1 MFSPVIK
8 ILRPEE
14 DAGKTTRRDTVMQW
28 TGLNELREKYLS
40 FFEGKGHLRLDS
52 FPLVPKDDPSLLL
65 INSGMAPMKK
75 WFLAQEEPPRHRVTT
90 CQKCIRT
97 PDIER
102 VGITARHGTFF
113 EMLGNFSFQDYFK
126 EEVIP
131 WAWEFLTS
139 DEWMAIPKDK
149 LHISVYEE
157 DDEAY
162 DIWTKKVGIA
172 PDHMVRLGKEDNFWE
187 HGSGPC
193 GPCSEIYFD
202 RGPEYGC
209 GKPTCGV
216 GCDCD
221 RYMEIWNL
229 VFSQFDADGKGHYER
244 LARPNIDTGMG
255 LERLACVMQGVG
267 NLFEVDTVQS
277 VLHHVEHIAG
287 KTYGVNPKEDIS
299 IRVITDHIR
308 SCTFMVSDGI
318 LPSNEGRGYVLRR
331 LLRRAARHGR
341 MLGIRRPFLV
351 ELAETVIQSSES
363 AYPELREHDAY
374 IKKVIGTEEANF
386 ARTIDAG
393 MTILNNMI
401 DGLEKAHEHLLKGL
415 DVFKL
420 NDTFGFPLDLTKEI
434 AAEQGIDI
442 DEEGFHTEMKKQKE
456 RARAERLKKNIS
468 GWSEDLFG
476 SLNTEPTVFTGYET
490 LNDTGVVVALSDEE
504 TLTDAIATDEQ
515 AKEDV
520 LVVLD
525 KTPFYAEMG
534 GQVADQGVLTS
545 ADCSLRV
552 LDVKKTPKGYYVHTC
567 VLESGIVKVGD
578 HLTAKVDKEYRMA
591 VCRNHTATHLLQ
603 AALREVLGDHVHQAG
618 SYQDGEITHF
628 DFTHF
633 SAVTADELA
642 RVEKIVNDRIFDAM
656 DVTVKEMPI
665 DEAKKLGAMALF
677 GEKYGKVVRV
687 VDIEGWSTE
696 FCGGTH
702 VRNTAQI
709 GCFKIVSESSVA
721 AGIRRIEAVTGKNL
735 LLRANKQETMLHTV
749 AAALKANNV
758 AGLPA
763 RAEAVMAENK
773 AMSKEL
779 DDMKAKIAASKVT
792 SLFDDA
798 EEVGGVKIASAYF
811 TGTSGDTLRGMCD
824 TVRDKAVNPVVAVLV
839 GKAEDKITMAV
850 TVNKMAQEKGLKA
863 GVLVK
868 EISAIAGGKGGGKP
882 DFAMA
887 GLKDENKIDEA
898 LAAVKGIVEKQL
910 G

>member
-1 MFSPVIK
+1 
-8 ILRPEE
+8 
-14 DAGKTTRRDTVMQW
+14 MQW

-40 FFEGKGHLRLDS
+40 FFESKGHLRLDS
-52 FPLVPKDDPSLLL
+52 FPLVPKNDPSLLL

-126 EEVIP
+126 DEVIP

-139 DEWMAIPKDK
+139 DEWMAIPKDR

-255 LERLACVMQGVG
+255 LERLACVMQNVG

-287 KTYGVNPKEDIS
+287 KTYKQDPKTDIS

-341 MLGIRRPFLV
+341 MLGIDHPFLV
-351 ELAETVIQSSES
+351 DLVETVIQSSES

-393 MTILNNMI
+393 MNILNNMI
-401 DGLEKAHEHLLKGL
+401 DRLEKAHQKLLSGM
-415 DVFKL
+415 DAFKL

-434 AAEQGIDI
+434 AAEQGLEI
-442 DEEGFHTEMKKQKE
+442 DEDGFHAEMKKQKE

-476 SLNTEPTVFTGYET
+476 ALEAEPTVFTGYDT
-490 LNDTGVVVALSDEE
+490 LTDKGTVVALSDEE
-504 TLTDAIATDEQ
+504 TLTDAIATDEE
-515 AKEDV
+515 AKDGV

-534 GQVADQGVLTS
+534 GQVADNGLLTGPE
-545 ADCSLRV
+545 CSLRV

-578 HLTAKVDKEYRMA
+578 VLTAQVDKDYRMA
-591 VCRNHTATHLLQ
+591 IARNHTATHLLQ

-618 SYQDGEITHF
+618 SYQDASITHF

-633 SAVTADELA
+633 SAVTPEELA
-642 RVEKIVNDRIFDAM
+642 RVQKIVNDKIFDSM
-656 DVTVKEMPI
+656 NVTVQEMPVE
-665 DEAKKLGAMALF
+665 EAKKLGAMALF

-702 VRNTAQI
+702 VKNTAQI
-709 GCFKIVSESSVA
+709 GGFKIVSESSVA
-721 AGIRRIEAVTGKNL
+721 AGIRRIEAVTGRNL
-735 LLRANKQETMLHTV
+735 LIRANLQEAMLHDV
-749 AAALKANNV
+749 ANTLKANNV
-758 AGLPA
+758 AALPA

-773 AMSKEL
+773 AMSREL
-779 DDMKAKIAASKVT
+779 EEMKAKIAASKVD
-792 SLFDDA
+792 SLFDNA
-798 EEVGGVKIASAYF
+798 EEADGVKIASAYF
-811 TGTSGDTLRGMCD
+811 TGTTGDTLRGMCD
-824 TVRDKAVNPVVAVLV
+824 SIRDKAVNPVVAVLV

-850 TVNKMAQEKGLKA
+850 TVNKLAQEKGLKA

-868 EISAIAGGKGGGKP
+868 ELSAIAGGKGGGKP

-898 LAAVKGIVEKQL
+898 LAAVSAIVKKAL

>member
-1 MFSPVIK
+1 
-8 ILRPEE
+8 
-14 DAGKTTRRDTVMQW
+14 MQW

-52 FPLVPKDDPSLLL
+52 FPLVPKNDPSLLL

-287 KTYGVNPKEDIS
+287 KTYGENAKDDIS

-341 MLGIRRPFLV
+341 MLGITHPFLV
-351 ELAETVIQSSES
+351 ELVETVIQSSET

-393 MTILNNMI
+393 MNILNNMI

-434 AAEQGIDI
+434 AAEQGIEI
-442 DEEGFHTEMKKQKE
+442 DEEGFHAEMTKQKE

-476 SLNTEPTVFTGYET
+476 ALNAEPTVFTGYET

-504 TLTDAIATDEQ
+504 TLTDAIATDEE
-515 AKEDV
+515 AKDGV

-534 GQVADQGVLTS
+534 GQAADHGMLNS

-578 HLTAKVDKEYRMA
+578 HLTAQVDKEYRMA
-591 VCRNHTATHLLQ
+591 IARNHTATHLLQ

-618 SYQDGEITHF
+618 SYQDAEITHF

-633 SAVTADELA
+633 SAVTPEELA
-642 RVEKIVNDRIFDAM
+642 RVQKIVNDKIYESM
-656 DVTVKEMPI
+656 NVTVREMPI
-665 DEAKKLGAMALF
+665 EEAKKLGAMALF

-702 VRNTAQI
+702 VKNTAQI
-709 GCFKIVSESSVA
+709 GGFKIVSEASVA
-721 AGIRRIEAVTGKNL
+721 AGIRRIEAVTGRNL
-735 LLRANKQETMLHTV
+735 LIRANLQEAMLHTV
-749 AAALKANNV
+749 ANTLKANNV
-758 AGLPA
+758 TALPV

-773 AMSKEL
+773 ALAKEL
-779 DDMKAKIAASKVT
+779 EEIKAQVAASKVT
-792 SLFDDA
+792 SLFDNA
-798 EEVGGVKIASAYF
+798 EEISGVKIASAYF
-811 TGTSGDTLRGMCD
+811 TGTTGDTLRGMCD
-824 TVRDKAVNPVVAVLV
+824 TIRDKAVKPAVAVLV

-850 TVNKMAQEKGLKA
+850 TVTKQAQEKGLKA
-863 GVLVK
+863 GALVK
-868 EISAIAGGKGGGKP
+868 EIAAIAGGKGGGKP

-887 GLKDENKIDEA
+887 GLKDETKIDEA
-898 LAAVKGIVEKQL
+898 LAAVGTIVKKAL
-910 G
+910 GE

>member
-1 MFSPVIK
+1 
-8 ILRPEE
+8 
-14 DAGKTTRRDTVMQW
+14 MQW

-287 KTYGVNPKEDIS
+287 KTYGANAKDDIS

-341 MLGIRRPFLV
+341 MLGICRPFLV
-351 ELAETVIQSSES
+351 ELVETVIQSSES

-534 GQVADQGVLTS
+534 GQVADHGVLTS

-618 SYQDGEITHF
+618 SYQDGELTHF

-702 VRNTAQI
+702 VRHTAQI

-824 TVRDKAVNPVVAVLV
+824 SVRDKAVNPVVAVLV

>member
-1 MFSPVIK
+1 
-8 ILRPEE
+8 
-14 DAGKTTRRDTVMQW
+14 MQW

-287 KTYGVNPKEDIS
+287 KTYGANAKDDIS

-351 ELAETVIQSSES
+351 ELVETVIQSSES

-633 SAVTADELA
+633 SAVTAEELA

-887 GLKDENKIDEA
+887 GLKDETRIDEA

>member
-1 MFSPVIK
+1 
-8 ILRPEE
+8 
-14 DAGKTTRRDTVMQW
+14 MQW

-40 FFEGKGHLRLDS
+40 FFESKGHLRLDS
-52 FPLVPKDDPSLLL
+52 FPLVPKNDPSLLL

-139 DEWMAIPKDK
+139 DEWMAIPKDR

-255 LERLACVMQGVG
+255 LERLACVMQNVG

-277 VLHHVEHIAG
+277 VLHHVEHIAN
-287 KTYGVNPKEDIS
+287 KTYGENAKDDIS

-341 MLGIRRPFLV
+341 MLGITRPFLV
-351 ELAETVIQSSES
+351 ELVETVIQSSES

-393 MTILNNMI
+393 MNILNNMI

-434 AAEQGIDI
+434 AAEQGIEI
-442 DEEGFHTEMKKQKE
+442 DEEGFHAEMTKQKE

-476 SLNTEPTVFTGYET
+476 ALNAEPTVFTGYET

-504 TLTDAIATDEQ
+504 TLTDAIATDEE
-515 AKEDV
+515 AKDGV

-534 GQVADQGVLTS
+534 GQAADHGILNS

-578 HLTAKVDKEYRMA
+578 HLTAQVDKEYRMA
-591 VCRNHTATHLLQ
+591 IARNHTATHLLQ

-618 SYQDGEITHF
+618 SYQDAEITHF

-633 SAVTADELA
+633 SAVTPEELA
-642 RVEKIVNDRIFDAM
+642 RVQKIVNDKIYESM
-656 DVTVKEMPI
+656 NVTVREMPI
-665 DEAKKLGAMALF
+665 EEAKKLGAMALF

-702 VRNTAQI
+702 VKNTAQI
-709 GCFKIVSESSVA
+709 GGFKIVSEASVA
-721 AGIRRIEAVTGKNL
+721 AGIRRIEAVTGRNL
-735 LLRANKQETMLHTV
+735 LIRANLQEAMLHTV
-749 AAALKANNV
+749 ANTLKANNV
-758 AGLPA
+758 TALPV

-773 AMSKEL
+773 ALAKEL
-779 DDMKAKIAASKVT
+779 EEIKAQVAASKVT
-792 SLFDDA
+792 SLFDNA
-798 EEVGGVKIASAYF
+798 EEIGGVKIASAYF
-811 TGTSGDTLRGMCD
+811 TGTTGDTLRGMCD
-824 TVRDKAVNPVVAVLV
+824 TVRDKAVKPAVAVLV

-850 TVNKMAQEKGLKA
+850 TVTKQAQEKGLKA
-863 GVLVK
+863 GALVK
-868 EISAIAGGKGGGKP
+868 EIAAIAGGKGGGKP

-887 GLKDENKIDEA
+887 GLKDETKIDEA
-898 LAAVKGIVEKQL
+898 LAAVGTIVKKAL
-910 G
+910 GE

>member
-1 MFSPVIK
+1 
-8 ILRPEE
+8 
-14 DAGKTTRRDTVMQW
+14 MQW

-40 FFEGKGHLRLDS
+40 FFESKGHLRLDS
-52 FPLVPKDDPSLLL
+52 FPLVPKNDPSLLL

-126 EEVIP
+126 DEVIP

-139 DEWMAIPKDK
+139 DEWMAIPKDR

-255 LERLACVMQGVG
+255 LERLACVMQNVG

-277 VLHHVEHIAG
+277 VLHHVEHISG
-287 KTYGVNPKEDIS
+287 KTYMQDPKTDIS

-341 MLGIRRPFLV
+341 MLGIDHPFLV
-351 ELAETVIQSSES
+351 DLVETVIQSSES

-393 MTILNNMI
+393 MNILNNMI
-401 DGLEKAHEHLLKGL
+401 DRLEKAHQKLLSGM
-415 DVFKL
+415 DAFKL

-434 AAEQGIDI
+434 AAEQGLEI
-442 DEEGFHTEMKKQKE
+442 DEDGFHAEMKKQKE

-468 GWSEDLFG
+468 GWSEDLCG
-476 SLNTEPTVFTGYET
+476 ALEAEPTVFTGYDT
-490 LNDTGVVVALSDEE
+490 LTDKGTVVALSDEE
-504 TLTDAIATDEQ
+504 TLTDAIATDEE
-515 AKEDV
+515 AKDGV

-534 GQVADQGVLTS
+534 GQAADHGVLNG
-545 ADCSLRV
+545 AECSLRV

-578 HLTAKVDKEYRMA
+578 VLTAQVDKGYRMA
-591 VCRNHTATHLLQ
+591 IARNHTATHLLQ

-618 SYQDGEITHF
+618 SYQDASITHF

-633 SAVTADELA
+633 SAVTPEELA
-642 RVEKIVNDRIFDAM
+642 RVQKIVNDKIFDSM
-656 DVTVKEMPI
+656 NVTVQEMPVE
-665 DEAKKLGAMALF
+665 EAKKLGAMALF

-702 VRNTAQI
+702 VKNTAQI
-709 GCFKIVSESSVA
+709 GGFKIVSESSVA
-721 AGIRRIEAVTGKNL
+721 AGIRRIEAVTGRNL
-735 LLRANKQETMLHTV
+735 LIRANLQEAMLHDV
-749 AAALKANNV
+749 ANTLKANNV
-758 AGLPA
+758 AALPA

-773 AMSKEL
+773 AMSREL
-779 DDMKAKIAASKVT
+779 EEMKARIAASKVD
-792 SLFDDA
+792 SLFDNA
-798 EEVGGVKIASAYF
+798 EEADGVKIASAYF
-811 TGTSGDTLRGMCD
+811 TGTTGDTLRGMCD
-824 TVRDKAVNPVVAVLV
+824 SIRDKAVNPVVAVLV

-850 TVNKMAQEKGLKA
+850 TVNKLAQEKGLKA

-868 EISAIAGGKGGGKP
+868 ELSAIAGGKGGGKP

-887 GLKDENKIDEA
+887 GLKDETKIDEA
-898 LAAVKGIVEKQL
+898 LASVSAIVKKAL

>member
-1 MFSPVIK
+1 
-8 ILRPEE
+8 
-14 DAGKTTRRDTVMQW
+14 MQW

-40 FFEGKGHLRLDS
+40 FFESKGHLRLDS
-52 FPLVPKDDPSLLL
+52 FPLVPKNDPSLLL

-126 EEVIP
+126 DEVIP

-139 DEWMAIPKDK
+139 DEWMAIPKDR

-255 LERLACVMQGVG
+255 LERLACVMQNVG

-287 KTYGVNPKEDIS
+287 KTYKQDPKTDIS

-341 MLGIRRPFLV
+341 MLGIDHPFLV
-351 ELAETVIQSSES
+351 DLVETVIQSSES

-393 MTILNNMI
+393 MNILNNMI
-401 DGLEKAHEHLLKGL
+401 DRLEKAHQKLLSGM
-415 DVFKL
+415 DAFKL

-434 AAEQGIDI
+434 AAEQGLEI
-442 DEEGFHTEMKKQKE
+442 DEDGFHAEMKKQKE

-476 SLNTEPTVFTGYET
+476 ALEAEPTVFTGYET
-490 LNDTGVVVALSDEE
+490 LTDKGTVVALSDEE
-504 TLTDAIATDEQ
+504 TLTDAIATDEE
-515 AKEDV
+515 AKDGV

-534 GQVADQGVLTS
+534 GQAADHGVLNG
-545 ADCSLRV
+545 AECSLRV

-578 HLTAKVDKEYRMA
+578 VLTAQVDKGYRMA
-591 VCRNHTATHLLQ
+591 IARNHTATHLLQ

-618 SYQDGEITHF
+618 SYQDASITHF

-633 SAVTADELA
+633 SAVTPEELA
-642 RVEKIVNDRIFDAM
+642 RVQKIVNDKIFDSM
-656 DVTVKEMPI
+656 NVTVQEMPVE
-665 DEAKKLGAMALF
+665 EAKKLGAMALF

-702 VRNTAQI
+702 VKNTAQI
-709 GCFKIVSESSVA
+709 GGFKIVSESSVA
-721 AGIRRIEAVTGKNL
+721 AGIRRIEAVTGRNL
-735 LLRANKQETMLHTV
+735 LIRANLQEAMLHDV
-749 AAALKANNV
+749 ANTLKANNV
-758 AGLPA
+758 ASLPT

-773 AMSKEL
+773 AMSREL
-779 DDMKAKIAASKVT
+779 EEMKAKIAASKVD
-792 SLFDDA
+792 SLFDNA
-798 EEVGGVKIASAYF
+798 EEADGVKIASAYF
-811 TGTSGDTLRGMCD
+811 TGTTGDTLRGMCD
-824 TVRDKAVNPVVAVLV
+824 SIRDKAVNPVVAVLV

-850 TVNKMAQEKGLKA
+850 TVNKLAQEKGLKA

-868 EISAIAGGKGGGKP
+868 ELSAIAGGKGGGKP

-887 GLKDENKIDEA
+887 GLKDETKIDEA
-898 LAAVKGIVEKQL
+898 LAAVSAIVKKAL

>member
-1 MFSPVIK
+1 
-8 ILRPEE
+8 
-14 DAGKTTRRDTVMQW
+14 MQW

-40 FFEGKGHLRLDS
+40 FFESKGHLRLDS
-52 FPLVPKDDPSLLL
+52 FPLVPKNDPSLLL

-139 DEWMAIPKDK
+139 DEWMAIPKDR

-277 VLHHVEHIAG
+277 VLHHVEHIAN
-287 KTYGVNPKEDIS
+287 KTYGEDDKTDIS

-341 MLGIRRPFLV
+341 MLGITRPFLV
-351 ELAETVIQSSES
+351 ELVETVIQSSET

-393 MTILNNMI
+393 MNILNNMI
-401 DGLEKAHEHLLKGL
+401 DGLEKAHQHLLKGL

-434 AAEQGIDI
+434 AAEQGIEI
-442 DEEGFHTEMKKQKE
+442 DEEGFHAEMTKQKE

-468 GWSEDLFG
+468 GWSEELFG
-476 SLNTEPTVFTGYET
+476 ALNAEPTVFTGYET

-504 TLTDAIATDEQ
+504 TLTDAIATDEE
-515 AKEDV
+515 AKDGV

-534 GQVADQGVLTS
+534 GQAADHGMLNS

-578 HLTAKVDKEYRMA
+578 HLTAQVDKEYRMA
-591 VCRNHTATHLLQ
+591 IARNHTATHLLQ

-618 SYQDGEITHF
+618 SYQDAEITHF

-633 SAVTADELA
+633 SAVTPEELA
-642 RVEKIVNDRIFDAM
+642 RVQKIVNDKIYESM
-656 DVTVKEMPI
+656 NVTVREMPI
-665 DEAKKLGAMALF
+665 EEAKKLGAMALF

-702 VRNTAQI
+702 VKNTAQI
-709 GCFKIVSESSVA
+709 GGFKIVSEASVA
-721 AGIRRIEAVTGKNL
+721 AGIRRIEAVTGRNL
-735 LLRANKQETMLHTV
+735 LIRANLQEAMLHTV
-749 AAALKANNV
+749 ANTLKANNV
-758 AGLPA
+758 TALPV

-773 AMSKEL
+773 ALAKEL
-779 DDMKAKIAASKVT
+779 EEIKAQVAASKVT
-792 SLFDDA
+792 SLFDNA
-798 EEVGGVKIASAYF
+798 EEIGGVKIASAYF
-811 TGTSGDTLRGMCD
+811 TGTTGDTLRGMCD
-824 TVRDKAVNPVVAVLV
+824 TVRDKAVKPAVAVLV

-850 TVNKMAQEKGLKA
+850 TVTKQAQEKGLKA
-863 GVLVK
+863 GALVK
-868 EISAIAGGKGGGKP
+868 EIAAIAGGKGGGKP

-887 GLKDENKIDEA
+887 GLKDETKIDEA
-898 LAAVKGIVEKQL
+898 LAAVGAIVKKAL
-910 G
+910 GE

>member
-1 MFSPVIK
+1 M
-8 ILRPEE
+8 LT
-14 DAGKTTRRDTVMQW
+14 A
-28 TGLNELREKYLS
+28 NEIRHRFLEYFK
-40 FFEGKGHLRLDS
+40 KHGHTEVASSSLIPR
-52 FPLVPKDDPSLLL
+52 DDPSLLFT
-65 INSGMAPMKK
+65 NAGMVQFKK
-75 WFLAQEEPPRHRVTT
+75 IFCGQEKRDYVRATT
-90 CQKCIRT
+90 SQKCL
-97 PDIER
+97 R
-102 VGITARHGTFF
+102 VGGKHNDLDNVGRTARHHTFF
-113 EMLGNFSFQDYFK
+113 EMLGNFSFGDYFK
-126 EEVIP
+126 EDAIRF
-131 WAWEFLTS
+131 AWTFITEDLKL
-139 DEWMAIPKDK
+139 PKDR
-149 LHISVYEE
+149 LYITVYKD
-157 DDEAY
+157 DDEAFEL
-162 DIWTKKVGIA
+162 WQKVAGVA
-172 PDHMVRLGKEDNFWE
+172 PERIFRLGEKDNFWSM
-187 HGSGPC
+187 GDTGPC
-193 GPCSEIYFD
+193 GPCSEIHFD
-202 RGPEYGC
+202 QGADMACGPDC
-209 GKPTCGV
+209 GIGK
-216 GCDCD
+216 CDCD
-221 RYMEIWNL
+221 RFLEIWNL
-229 VFSQFDADGKGHYER
+229 VFMQFEQLPDGSR
-244 LARPNIDTGMG
+244 VPLPRPSIDTGMG
-255 LERLACVMQGVG
+255 LERIAGVCQGVRS
-267 NLFEVDTVQS
+267 NYDTDLFQVFINYMAELAGVRYRDNADNDTA
-277 VLHHVEHIAG
+277 L
-287 KTYGVNPKEDIS
+287 
-299 IRVITDHIR
+299 RVIADHSRAIA
-308 SCTFMVSDGI
+308 FMIADGI

-341 MLGIRRPFLV
+341 MLGISRPFLV
-351 ELAETVIQSSES
+351 ELVETVIQSSES

-393 MTILNNMI
+393 MNILNNMI

-534 GQVADQGVLTS
+534 GQVADHGVLTS

-824 TVRDKAVNPVVAVLV
+824 SVRDKAVNPVVAVLV

>member
-1 MFSPVIK
+1 
-8 ILRPEE
+8 
-14 DAGKTTRRDTVMQW
+14 MQW
-28 TGLNELREKYLS
+28 TGLNELRDKYLT

-52 FPLVPKDDPSLLL
+52 FPLVPKNDPSLLL

-149 LHISVYEE
+149 LHISVYKE

-287 KTYGVNPKEDIS
+287 KTYGANAKDDIS

-351 ELAETVIQSSES
+351 ELVETVIQSSES

-618 SYQDGEITHF
+618 SYQDGEVTHF

>member
-1 MFSPVIK
+1 
-8 ILRPEE
+8 
-14 DAGKTTRRDTVMQW
+14 MQW
-28 TGLNELREKYLS
+28 TGLNELRDKYLT

-52 FPLVPKDDPSLLL
+52 FPLVPKNDPSLLL

-287 KTYGVNPKEDIS
+287 KTYGANAKDDIS

-341 MLGIRRPFLV
+341 MLGISRPFLV

-633 SAVTADELA
+633 SAVTAEELA

-887 GLKDENKIDEA
+887 GLKDETRIDEA

>member
-287 KTYGVNPKEDIS
+287 KTYGADAKDDIS

-633 SAVTADELA
+633 SAVTAEELA